1 MGDLVAEFKDAAV
14 FGRLPDDM
22 SISERV
28 TQNQSLLVAGL
39 RDALADIAT
48 LTIKVEDLQRQL
60 ANVTSTPQHL
70 KAASLPPTPATLLMP
85 SPRFNGLVIVVL
97 QCTLCHARSKIGRV
111 LHRTFGSDCRYP
123 ASAAAYTAGHT
134 SSCPSPRTGG
144 DRRQEAEDDFGGN
157 VPDTW

>member
-14 FGRLPDDM
+14 FNRLPDDM

-48 LTIKVEDLQRQL
+48 LTIKVADLQRQL

-85 SPRFNGLVIVVL
+85 SPGLVSSS
-97 QCTLCHARSKIGRV
+97 LCSSAHSTTPDQRSV
-111 LHRTFGSDCRYP
+111 ACSTELLC
-123 ASAAAYTAGHT
+123 
-134 SSCPSPRTGG
+134 
-144 DRRQEAEDDFGGN
+144 EAHN
-157 VPDTW
+157 LLTNIH